1 MKVCG
6 VIVTYGDRFHLLS
19 QVIDA
24 FLKEGIGKIVIID
37 NGSSA
42 NTQAGIK
49 KYSSELLI
57 HRFEENKGTAIAF
70 KTGIIKALETGCEF
84 IWLMDDD
91 TVPETGSLNTLNIF
105 WNDLSKIE
113 KEKNTALCSY
123 RKDRPNFAKA
133 IASNDPDEI
142 LPPKNNFAGFHIK
155 TLFAKIYERLNADK
169 KWTSEPVNSSAL
181 ISAASYGGLFFHKD
195 LIEKVGLPDESYFLY
210 VDDFDFTYAITKA
223 GGEIWVVTNSRIHDL
238 ESSFYL
244 PEKKKILYHSA
255 FDSPKDSSSY
265 YALRNTI
272 YFSKKYLCKT
282 KTVYFVNKVLFLCFI
297 TIIGILRGKMHR
309 LKIIMAAINDGEKG
323 RLGFNRDHKI

>member
-24 FLKEGIGKIVIID
+24 LLLEAIEKIVVID

-42 NTQAGIK
+42 NTQAGIN
-49 KYSSELLI
+49 KYLPKLLI

-70 KTGIIKALETGCEF
+70 KTGILKALETGCEF

-91 TVPETGSLNTLNIF
+91 TVPETGSLHALKVF

-113 KEKNTALCSY
+113 KEKKTVLCSF
-123 RKDRPNFAKA
+123 RKDRPNFVTA
-133 IASNDPDEI
+133 IANNDPDEI
-142 LPPKNNFAGFHIK
+142 LPRKNNFAGFHIK
-155 TLFAKIYERLNADK
+155 NLFAKIDERISSRDNGISKPLNSA
-169 KWTSEPVNSSAL
+169 AL

-195 LIEKVGLPDESYFLY
+195 IVEKVGLPDQSYFLY
-210 VDDFDFTYAITKA
+210 VDDFDFTYGITKA

-244 PEKKKILYHSA
+244 PGKKKLLYHSA

-272 YFSKKYLCKT
+272 YFSKKYLRKN
-282 KTVYFVNKVLFLCFI
+282 KPVYFLNKALFLCFI
-297 TIIGILRGKMHR
+297 TIIGVLRGKMHR
-309 LKIIMAAINDGEKG
+309 LKIIMRAVKDGENG
-323 RLGFNRDHKI
+323 RLGFNRDYII